1 MEGGWFPLEL
11 PLAELQLRFE
21 EPYGAI
27 SRFLVVV
34 DSARRALIN
43 VVEMATA
50 GVPNMGTSYDITVD
64 DALRIS
70 GRAISRRR
78 THRVRCPY
86 RPRPG
91 SFRPSAPT
99 RSEEHTSELQSLMRI
114 SYAV

>member
-1 MEGGWFPLEL
+1 MEGEWFPLEL

-86 RPRPG
+86 RRSAERSVGQVCVSTCG
-91 SFRPSAPT
+91 SRWSQY
-99 RSEEHTSELQSLMRI
+99 H
-114 SYAV
+114 